1 MPPLLH
7 STINCFDTDEGDVL
21 DSTDT
26 VDEYTTDCGVMVI
39 KEMMEELD

>member
-1 MPPLLH
+1 MVFWILKV
-7 STINCFDTDEGDVL
+7 NNGFDTDEVAVL
-21 DSTDT
+21 DSTDI